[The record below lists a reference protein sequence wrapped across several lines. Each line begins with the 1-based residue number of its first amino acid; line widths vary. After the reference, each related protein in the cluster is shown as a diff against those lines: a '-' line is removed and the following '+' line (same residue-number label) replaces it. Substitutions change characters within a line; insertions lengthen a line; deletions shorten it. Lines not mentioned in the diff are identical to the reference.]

1 MSEEEKNENNA
12 NSLKEVSERISK
24 TLQNLIPKI
33 PTLNIPIIKIPKL
46 KNIQSPEVIKERNNW
61 ERHTELMNIQD
72 SVLKVQEKILDEQK
86 STSKMTFVILILAIL
101 TLFATILTI
110 ILK

>member
-33 PTLNIPIIKIPKL
+33 PTLNIPIIKIPK
-46 KNIQSPEVIKERNNW
+46 
-61 ERHTELMNIQD
+61 
-72 SVLKVQEKILDEQK
+72 
-86 STSKMTFVILILAIL
+86 
-101 TLFATILTI
+101 
-110 ILK
+110 